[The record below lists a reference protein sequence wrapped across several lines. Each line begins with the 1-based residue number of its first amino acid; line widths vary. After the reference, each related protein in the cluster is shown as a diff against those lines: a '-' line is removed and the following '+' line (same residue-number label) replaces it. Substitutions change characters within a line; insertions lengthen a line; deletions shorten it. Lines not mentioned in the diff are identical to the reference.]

1 MTDRD
6 KGVALAFG
14 AACISGGSVY
24 LNSLAVRAFGDPIL
38 YTSAKNVVAVSIL
51 ILAAAA
57 LASRRRTPIFV
68 LPARSR
74 DRIAL
79 LAIGV
84 LGGGLAFALFF
95 VGLAQ
100 TSAAAAAFVQ
110 KTLVIWVAVLAVAV
124 LRERFT
130 VWHAAA
136 IALLVAGQT
145 VAGFSPAVGLGGG
158 EALVFLATLLWSVE
172 VVIVKRTLPRV
183 PALTVAC
190 ARLGIGLVV
199 LLACVVAF
207 GLGERIANV
216 SPAGWAWT
224 ALTGAVLSAYVV
236 TWYAA
241 LARASAIDVTA
252 VLVFGA
258 VITALTGAAVS
269 GTLPLATAP
278 ALLLITAGALLV
290 ARLGPE
296 RRSPPEVLGGG
307 RRARHGI

>member
-1 MTDRD
+1 MTDRG

-14 AACISGGSVY
+14 AACISGVSVY

-57 LASRRRTPIFV
+57 LASRRGTPIFV

-74 DRIAL
+74 DWLAL

-95 VGLAQ
+95 LGLAQ

-145 VAGFSPAVGLGGG
+145 VVGSPAIGLGGG
-158 EALVFLATLLWSVE
+158 EALVLLATLLWSVE

-183 PALTVAC
+183 PTLTVAC
-190 ARLGIGLVV
+190 ARLGIGVLV

-207 GLGERIANV
+207 GLGGRIANV

-278 ALLLITAGALLV
+278 ALLLITAGVLLV

-296 RRSPPEVLGGG
+296 RGRPPEVLGGG